1 MNLMGVYHKNSA
13 IASEVREKRNI
24 LRDRYGGMMTLV
36 DLMEEL
42 GYKSEKSAMRAA
54 LEMSLPQTKVGR
66 SKKFDTDTVA
76 RRLVE
81 LRGVC

>member
-1 MNLMGVYHKNSA
+1 MGVYHKNSA

-36 DLMEEL
+36 DLMTEL

-54 LEMSLPQTKVGR
+54 IEMGLPQTKIGR

-81 LRGVC
+81 LRGIC

>member
-1 MNLMGVYHKNSA
+1 MGAYHKNSA

-36 DLMEEL
+36 DLMTEL

-54 LEMSLPQTKVGR
+54 LEMNLPQTKVGR

>member
-1 MNLMGVYHKNSA
+1 MGVYHKNSA
-13 IASEVREKRNI
+13 IASEVKEKRGI
-24 LRDRYGGMMTLV
+24 LRDRYGGMMTLA

-42 GYKSEKSAMRAA
+42 GYKSEKSAARAA
-54 LEMSLPQTKVGR
+54 REMDLPQTKVGR

-81 LRGVC
+81 LRGMC

>member
-1 MNLMGVYHKNSA
+1 MPVYHKSTA
-13 IASEVREKRNI
+13 IANEIREKRNI
-24 LRDRYGGMMTLV
+24 LRDRYGGMMTMV
-36 DLMEEL
+36 DLMTEL

-54 LEMSLPQTKVGR
+54 AEMELPQTKVGR

-81 LRGVC
+81 LRGMC

>member
-1 MNLMGVYHKNSA
+1 MGAYHKNSS

-54 LEMSLPQTKVGR
+54 LEMNLPQTKVGR

-81 LRGVC
+81 LRGAC

>member
-1 MNLMGVYHKNSA
+1 MGVYHKNSA